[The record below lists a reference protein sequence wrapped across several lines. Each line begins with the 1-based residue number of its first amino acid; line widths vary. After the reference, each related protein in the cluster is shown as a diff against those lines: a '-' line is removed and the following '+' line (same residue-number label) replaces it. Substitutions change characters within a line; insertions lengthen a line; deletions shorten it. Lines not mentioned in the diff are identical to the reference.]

1 MKKPAIILISIGI
14 MFLFS
19 QSAKAQSS
27 EETNDTWYVW
37 VDVTVPI
44 NEKPT
49 RLISSEPMT
58 ITCCPQSAMYRK
70 FVKKTSKW
78 LIANVAPEFN
88 GELALSKIQDLSLAK
103 EMIDKAKQG
112 DNARIIDYQGSCN

>member
-14 MFLFS
+14 MYLFS

-44 NEKPT
+44 DEKPT
-49 RLISSEPMT
+49 RLISSEPLT
-58 ITCCPQSAMYRK
+58 ITCCPQSAKYRK

-88 GELALSKIQDLSLAK
+88 GELALSKIQDFSLAK
-103 EMIDKAKQG
+103 EMIDKAKQS

>member
-14 MFLFS
+14 MLLFS

-44 NEKPT
+44 DEKPT
-49 RLISSEPMT
+49 RLISSELLT
-58 ITCCPQSAMYRK
+58 ITCCPQSAKYRK

-103 EMIDKAKQG
+103 EMIDKAKQS